1 MERKTVPLRFC
12 KSKVPLVTFR
22 LAGEE
27 HYAIIDTGS
36 DITMLDV
43 SLKDKIKTK
52 EIDLEMS
59 CVGVNG
65 GSEYQKVI
73 QGACRADLITSENES
88 VNVVFG
94 GMIYDLKA
102 ISNHLESRNKERINV
117 SALLGGDFLKHHNA
131 KIDYKKKTLTID
143 DLEK

>member
-1 MERKTVPLRFC
+1 MERKTVPLRFF

-36 DITMLDV
+36 DITMIDV

-52 EIDLEMS
+52 EIDVQMS
-59 CVGVNG
+59 YVGVNG
-65 GSEYQKVI
+65 GSEYQKVV
-73 QGACRADLITSENES
+73 QGACKAEMITSENES

-94 GMIYDLKA
+94 GMMYDMKV
-102 ISNHLESRNKERINV
+102 ISSHLESRNKEHIIV
-117 SALLGGDFLKHHNA
+117 SVLIGGDFLKRHNA

-143 DLEK
+143 EMA

>member
-12 KSKVPLVTFR
+12 KSRVPLVTFR

-36 DITMLDV
+36 DLTMLDV

-52 EIDLEMS
+52 EIDVEMS
-59 CVGVNG
+59 YVGVNG
-65 GSEYQKVI
+65 GSEYHKVV
-73 QGACRADLITSENES
+73 QGACKAEMITSENES

-94 GMIYDLKA
+94 GMMYDMKA
-102 ISNHLESRNKERINV
+102 ISSHLESRNKERIKV
-117 SALLGGDFLKHHNA
+117 SILIGGDFLKRYNA
-131 KIDYKKKTLTID
+131 KIDYKKKTFTID
-143 DLEK
+143 EMEE